1 MKRGY
6 IGRRRWEQALTRA
19 RLLGPAGAA
28 RAAVRVGAGMARTRW
43 RRLRAKA
50 IGTAV
55 GPRDLARAF
64 AVGPRA
70 LAEVGEGIRQALG
83 TRLPVG
89 PDDAK
94 AIVASL
100 ERYAPDAIRST
111 VAAADRI
118 CQHVFDLLGSG
129 PVALGP
135 EIDWHRDFKSG
146 YRWDP
151 KTFYTDVPYGHVAGV
166 DIKVPWELSRGQ
178 HLPVLAQAYLFTGD
192 ERYARE
198 AVAQIRHWLAANPP
212 QFGVNW
218 ACPMDV
224 GIRAVNWL
232 WTAGLLADAVAADR
246 EFFLDLSTGLL
257 AHGRFLRDNLE
268 IGPGGITSNH
278 YLADV
283 VGLLYLGLCVPEFR
297 EAKRWRAYAVRA
309 LAQEMD
315 GQVLPDGADYESSIP
330 YHRLVTEMFLSAALL
345 CRHHGER
352 LPSAFVD
359 KLARM
364 LDFVRAY
371 TKPNGLAP
379 QVGDADDGRLH
390 VLHGYGT
397 NDPRD
402 HRHLLPLGAFY
413 FDREN
418 WWAAAGPAWPEA
430 LWFGVTRGER
440 WSHPPERSVS
450 PPDSAAFPHAGLY
463 IIRDGD
469 DYVLFNCSPVGT
481 RGIGNHK
488 HNDLLSLEVHLG
500 GEDILV
506 DPGSYLYTPDPES
519 RNAFRSTL
527 AHCTVMVDGVEQNR
541 FVRGGLFAL
550 HADTR
555 PRVLAW
561 DAGPTRAR
569 IVAEHDGYVRL
580 SDPVLHRRT
589 VTFERGAGRVEVL
602 DEFDHPKGGG
612 GTHDFTW
619 TFPLAPGCRIESV
632 TGGWLIDTGRQRVH
646 LLWPCCHP
654 GGEVVP
660 VTIEIGEGWMS
671 PRYGVRERAPV
682 LRWRWRGTVPSVVRF
697 ALRRFGSR

>member
-1 MKRGY
+1 MASRL
-6 IGRRRWEQALTRA
+6 ATR
-19 RLLGPAGAA
+19 
-28 RAAVRVGAGMARTRW
+28 RW
-43 RRLRAKA
+43 RRLRALVG
-50 IGTAV
+50 GTEV
-55 GPRDLARAF
+55 GPGELARALG
-64 AVGPRA
+64 VDRGA
-70 LAEVGEGIRQALG
+70 LLAAAERFRQAMR

-94 AIVASL
+94 VILSSL
-100 ERYAPDAIRST
+100 ERHAPDVIIST

-118 CQHVFDLLGSG
+118 CEHVFDLLGSG
-129 PVALGP
+129 PVHLGP

-151 KTFYTDVPYGHVAGV
+151 KTFYTDIPYGHVAGV
-166 DIKVPWELSRGQ
+166 DVKVPWELSRGQ

-198 AVAQIRHWLAANPP
+198 AVAQIRHWLAANPR

-224 GIRAVNWL
+224 AIRAVNWL
-232 WTAGLLADAVAADR
+232 WTAGLLADSGAADA
-246 EFFLDLSTGLL
+246 EFFEQLLAGLL
-257 AHGRFLRDNLE
+257 AHGRHLMGNLE
-268 IGPGGITSNH
+268 IGPDGVTSNH
-278 YLADV
+278 YLANI
-283 VGLLYLGLCVPEFR
+283 VGLLYLGLCVPEFC

-309 LAQEMD
+309 LVQEMN

-345 CRHHGER
+345 CRHHAER
-352 LPSAFVD
+352 LPSTFFD

-390 VLHGYGT
+390 VVHGYGT

-402 HRHLLPLGAFY
+402 HRHLLALGALY

-430 LWFGVTRGER
+430 LWFGSTRGEGR
-440 WSHPPERSVS
+440 SHPPERSIS
-450 PPDSAAFPHAGLY
+450 PPDSAVFPHAGLY
-463 IIRDGD
+463 IIRDHQ

-500 GEDILV
+500 GEDILI
-506 DPGSYLYTPDPES
+506 DPGSYLYTSDPDA
-519 RNAFRSTL
+519 RNAFRSTR
-527 AHCTVMVDGVEQNR
+527 AHATVMVDGAEQNG

-550 HADTR
+550 HPDAR
-555 PRVLAW
+555 PRVVSW
-561 DAGPTRAR
+561 QSGETHDRV
-569 IVAEHDGYVRL
+569 VAEHDGYQRL
-580 SDPVLHRRT
+580 MQSVNHRRS
-589 VTFERGAGRVEVL
+589 VTFERKRGRIEVVDAFAQLSDGGATH
-602 DEFDHPKGGG
+602 EFV
-612 GTHDFTW
+612 W
-619 TFPLAPGCRIESV
+619 TFPFAPGCAVESV
-632 TGGWLIDTGRQRVH
+632 ADGWSVRTARQRVH
-646 LLWPCCHP
+646 LSLPFRDP
-654 GGEVVP
+654 GGDAVP
-660 VTIEIGEGWMS
+660 IGVEHGEGWVS
-671 PRYGVRERAPV
+671 PRYGVREKAP
-682 LRWRWRGTVPSVVRF
+682 LLQWRWRGEIPLAVHFTMKRISGP
-697 ALRRFGSR
+697 

>member
-1 MKRGY
+1 MAHR
-6 IGRRRWEQALTRA
+6 ITRS
-19 RLLGPAGAA
+19 
-28 RAAVRVGAGMARTRW
+28 RW
-43 RRLRAKA
+43 RQLRALVG
-50 IGTAV
+50 GTEV
-55 GPRDLARAF
+55 GPGELARAF
-64 AVGPRA
+64 GVDRGA
-70 LAEVGEGIRQALG
+70 LLDVAERFRQAMR

-100 ERYAPDAIRST
+100 ERYAPDVIRSSVT
-111 VAAADRI
+111 AADRI
-118 CQHVFDLLGSG
+118 CDHVFDLLGSG

-151 KTFYTDVPYGHVAGV
+151 KTFYTDVPYGHIPGV

-198 AVAQIRHWLAANPP
+198 AVAQIRHWVATNPP

-224 GIRAVNWL
+224 ALRAVNWL
-232 WTAGLLADAVAADR
+232 WTAGLLADALAADR
-246 EFFLDLSTGLL
+246 EFFLDLLAGVL
-257 AHGRFLRDNLE
+257 AHGRFLRGNLE

-278 YLADV
+278 YLANI
-283 VGLLYLGLCVPEFR
+283 VGLLYLGLCVPELR

-309 LAQEMD
+309 LVQEMD

-345 CRHHGER
+345 CRHHRVELPPEFHER
-352 LPSAFVD
+352 
-359 KLARM
+359 LARM
-364 LDFVRAY
+364 VDFVRAY

-390 VLHGYGT
+390 VVHGYGT

-402 HRHLLPLGAFY
+402 HRHLLALGALY

-430 LWFGVTRGER
+430 LWFGATRGEG
-440 WSHPPERSVS
+440 WSHPPERSIS
-450 PPDSAAFPHAGLY
+450 PSDSAAFPHAGLY

-481 RGIGNHK
+481 RGVGNHK

-506 DPGSYLYTPDPES
+506 DPGSYLYTPDPDA
-519 RNAFRSTL
+519 RNAFRSTR
-527 AHCTVMVDGVEQNR
+527 AHTTVMVDGAEQNR

-550 HADTR
+550 HPDAC
-555 PRVLAW
+555 PRVLLWERA
-561 DAGPTRAR
+561 AGYDR
-569 IVAEHDGYVRL
+569 IMAEHDGYCRL
-580 SDPVLHRRT
+580 ADPVVHRRT
-589 VTFERGAGRVEVL
+589 VTFERGTGRVEIF
-602 DEFDHPKGGG
+602 DEFANPKGRGG
-612 GTHDFTW
+612 IHDLVW
-619 TFPLAPGCRIESV
+619 TLPFAPGCAVQSV
-632 TGGWLIDTGRQRVH
+632 ADGWMICTSRQRVH
-646 LLWPCCHP
+646 LTAPCRDP
-654 GGEVVP
+654 EGGIVP
-660 VTIEIGEGWMS
+660 IAVELAEGWVS
-671 PRYGVRERAPV
+671 ARYGIREKGPV
-682 LRWRWRGTVPSVVRF
+682 LRWRWRGAIPLTVCFVI
-697 ALRRFGSR
+697 RRVSTG